1 MSAETDLRAEWGR
14 IWTAG
19 GAKKT
24 HIMPACPYVTDRFTA
39 VDVENYPESHV
50 DLCKWCARRFETW
63 DANRFDTNENVGK
76 CERCG
81 CRTNNAHY
89 CRDCQTHV
97 ERMRAR
103 K

>member
-1 MSAETDLRAEWGR
+1 MSDAAQVRSEWGR

-19 GAKKT
+19 GRKT
-24 HIMPACPYVTDRFTA
+24 HIMPACPYVSDRFTA

-50 DLCKWCARRFETW
+50 DLCEWCEQRFDRW
-63 DANRFDTNENVGK
+63 SDRRFDTNENVGK

-81 CRTNNAHY
+81 SRTNNAHY

-103 K
+103 R

>member
-1 MSAETDLRAEWGR
+1 MSNAARLRAEWGR

-19 GAKKT
+19 GTKT
-24 HIMPACPYVTDRFTA
+24 HIMPACRYVTDRFTA

-50 DLCKWCARRFETW
+50 DLCEWCEERFETW

-81 CRTNNAHY
+81 CRTTNVRY
-89 CRDCQTHV
+89 CADCQLHV

-103 K
+103 R